1 MKSKDKILNF
11 EAAIEELE
19 AVTKA
24 LEAGDVS
31 LEALLEKYKRGVLLS
46 DYCLRQ
52 LDETKTAMDELL
64 IETNGEIK
72 TAALQLEEE
81 VKRV

>member
-1 MKSKDKILNF
+1 MEKKEKDLSF
-11 EAAIEELE
+11 EAAVEELE

-46 DYCLRQ
+46 DFCLRQ
-52 LDETKTAMDELL
+52 LDETKAAMDQVL
-64 IETNGEIK
+64 IETGGEIE
-72 TAALQLEEE
+72 TAALRLEEE
-81 VKRV
+81 IKRV